1 MNDILEFIDDL
12 KELQELYAQGD
23 LREFDFNLKIQKYE
37 REVARFESAMFAEQL
52 FCDNDFAYNYSKEV

>member
-23 LREFDFNLKIQKYE
+23 LREFDFCMKIQKYE
-37 REVARFESAMFAEQL
+37 RVVEQFESQMSAEEL
-52 FCDNDFAYNYSKEV
+52 FRDSPFSLAREV